1 MLNCDDHSTVKG
13 MRLMSSR
20 HQRILVFGL
29 VFLALVALAEAG
41 SAQESDPQARSRVE
55 LSVRSWLFT
64 AGETRWSHDASG
76 LDSRLGDPTS
86 KLVYKDNDT
95 QIIELGGKVYFGRR
109 GFVRAEGGFSVSF
122 DRGLLVDDD
131 FTAVG
136 GQQIFSRTHSDVTG
150 SGTQYGRFDLGFRAA
165 EFIGSRGYVDVF
177 AGFQYW
183 RTRYEATG
191 VRQEICNPS
200 GIPGLSCTPNLNV
213 PGVRAITNT
222 THWITPIHIGVETE
236 YRVTRRMSVDFK
248 ASVTPISV
256 LYNEDVH
263 HLRSDLQQDP
273 SFSMWGVGVGANAG
287 AGVKFSLTGNLAL
300 TGGYRVMWNRT
311 YEGKWENHP
320 IGSGADRVPL
330 SEFQTIRHGLLI
342 GLTGSF

>member
-1 MLNCDDHSTVKG
+1 M
-13 MRLMSSR
+13 MSSR
-20 HQRILVFGL
+20 YKRAW
-29 VFLALVALAEAG
+29 VFLGIVMLAII
-41 SAQESDPQARSRVE
+41 AQSPPSWGQETEPHAKPRVE

-64 AGETRWSHDASG
+64 TGETKWSHDASG
-76 LDSRLGDPTS
+76 LDPRLGDPTS

-95 QIIELGGKVYFGRR
+95 HIIELGGKVYFGRR

-136 GQQIFSRTHSDVTG
+136 GQHIFSRTHSDISG
-150 SGTQYGRFDLGFRAA
+150 SGTQYGRLDVGFRAA
-165 EFIGSRGYVDVF
+165 EFTGSRGYVDVF

-183 RTRYEATG
+183 RTKYEATG

-200 GIPGLSCTPNLNV
+200 GIPGLSCTPNLNLS
-213 PGVRAITNT
+213 GVTAITNT

-236 YRVTRRMSVDFK
+236 YRVTRRVSFDLK
-248 ASVTPISV
+248 ASVSPVSL

-273 SFSMWGVGVGANAG
+273 SFSMWGVGVGATAG
-287 AGVKFSLTGNLAL
+287 AGMKFSLTGNLAL

-311 YEGKWENHP
+311 YDGEWKNHP
-320 IGSGADRVPL
+320 IGGGSDRVSL
-330 SEFQTIRHGLLI
+330 NEFQPFVMGCSS
-342 GLTGSF
+342 G

>member
-1 MLNCDDHSTVKG
+1 MT
-13 MRLMSSR
+13 SSR
-20 HQRILVFGL
+20 HKRAWVFSGI
-29 VFLALVALAEAG
+29 VVLAIMAQSTPSWGQEAETHAK
-41 SAQESDPQARSRVE
+41 PRVE

-76 LDSRLGDPTS
+76 LDPRLGDPTS
-86 KLVYKDNDT
+86 ALVYKDNDSH
-95 QIIELGGKVYFGRR
+95 IIELGGRLNFGRR

-131 FTAVG
+131 FTAVT
-136 GQQIFSRTHSDVTG
+136 GQQIFSRTHSDITG
-150 SGTQYGRFDLGFRAA
+150 SGTQYGSLDLGFRAA
-165 EFIGSRGYVDVF
+165 QFSGSRGYVDVF

-191 VRQEICNPS
+191 VRQVICNPS
-200 GIPGLSCTPNLNV
+200 GIPGLSCTPNLNL
-213 PGVRAITNT
+213 PGVMAITNT
-222 THWITPIHIGVETE
+222 THWITPIRIGVDTE
-236 YRVTRRMSVDFK
+236 YRVTRRVSLDLRVSV
-248 ASVTPISV
+248 SPVSL

-273 SFSMWGVGVGANAG
+273 SFSMWGVGVNANAG

-311 YEGKWENHP
+311 YQGEWENHP
-320 IGSGADRVPL
+320 IGGGSNRVPL
-330 SEFQTIRHGLLI
+330 NEFQTIRHGVLI

>member
-1 MLNCDDHSTVKG
+1 
-13 MRLMSSR
+13 MRSSR
-20 HQRILVFGL
+20 HKRAWVFSGI
-29 VFLALVALAEAG
+29 VVLAIIAPSTPSWGQEAE
-41 SAQESDPQARSRVE
+41 PQARPRVE

-76 LDSRLGDPTS
+76 LDPRLGDPTS
-86 KLVYKDNDT
+86 KLVYNDNDT
-95 QIIELGGKVYFGRR
+95 HIIELGGRLNFGHR
-109 GFVRAEGGFSVSF
+109 GFLRAEGGFSVSF

-136 GQQIFSRTHSDVTG
+136 GQHIFSRTHSDVTG
-150 SGTQYGRFDLGFRAA
+150 SGTQYGSLDLGFRAA
-165 EFIGSRGYVDVF
+165 EFTGSRGYVEIF

-183 RTRYEATG
+183 RTRYEAIG

-200 GIPGLSCTPNLNV
+200 GIPGLSCTPNLSLS
-213 PGVRAITNT
+213 GVMAITNT

-236 YRVTRRMSVDFK
+236 YRVTHRVSIDFK
-248 ASVTPISV
+248 AAVSPVSV

-273 SFSMWGVGVGANAG
+273 SFSMWGVGVSANAG
-287 AGVKFSLTGNLAL
+287 AGVKFSLTGNIAV

-311 YEGKWENHP
+311 YAGELENHP
-320 IGSGADRVPL
+320 IGGVSDRVSL
-330 SEFQTIRHGLLI
+330 SEFQTIRHGVLI

>member
-1 MLNCDDHSTVKG
+1 
-13 MRLMSSR
+13 MSPSR
-20 HQRILVFGL
+20 HKLGWVYSGI
-29 VFLALVALAEAG
+29 VFLALIALVEPSRG
-41 SAQESDPQARSRVE
+41 QEVEPHVKPRVE

-76 LDSRLGDPTS
+76 LDPRLGDPTS

-95 QIIELGGKVYFGRR
+95 HIIELGGRLNFARR
-109 GFVRAEGGFSVSF
+109 WFVRAEGGFSVAF

-136 GQQIFSRTHSDVTG
+136 GQHLFSRTHSEISG
-150 SGTQYGRFDLGFRAA
+150 SGTQYGRLDLGFRAA
-165 EFIGSRGYVDVF
+165 EFTQSRGYVDVF

-191 VRQEICNPS
+191 VRQVICSSS
-200 GIPGLSCTPNLNV
+200 GIPGLSCTPNLNLS
-213 PGVRAITNT
+213 GVTAITNT

-236 YRVTRRMSVDFK
+236 YLVTRRVSLDLK
-248 ASVTPISV
+248 ASVSPVSV

-273 SFSMWGVGVGANAG
+273 SFSMWGVGVGATAG
-287 AGVKFSLTGNLAL
+287 AGVKFWLTGNLAL

-311 YEGKWENHP
+311 YAGEWENRP
-320 IGSGADRVPL
+320 IGGASDRVSL
-330 SEFQTIRHGLLI
+330 SEFQTIRHGVLI